1 MSSVGNIVN
10 FGEPFSDSDNKWSW
24 NWLGIVV
31 ERDEKDTE
39 HVREQVRKID
49 KDSLAWCLACKCQ
62 ISYGGWGVS
71 NLTDHLK
78 TPKHKK
84 ARNSL
89 QANRANCLAFLESER
104 DEQFSVTT
112 RV

>member
-24 NWLGIVV
+24 NWLGIVI

-49 KDSLAWCLACKCQ
+49 KLTKT
-62 ISYGGWGVS
+62 
-71 NLTDHLK
+71 LTDVTLRGVGD
-78 TPKHKK
+78 
-84 ARNSL
+84 RNYHNHVTFVSL
-89 QANRANCLAFLESER
+89 N
-104 DEQFSVTT
+104 T
-112 RV
+112 R